1 MTQHKSFRVI
11 AAVAASGLV
20 LGLGACARPQTLQP
34 YTPAEG
40 TNADARAIKV
50 QPTAQPANYSTG
62 EVSVVPLKAR
72 NMMVVATGENT
83 GFIAGSL
90 VNEVAPQD
98 RLIRVEITTQAFQE
112 HVGGQQREVPSEQ
125 LPPVQANVTLP
136 TGELVNLYHVAP
148 LTVNGKLN
156 PGHTVT
162 MKLTFANNQLEA
174 FQAPIVDSTKAY
186 YQGRTP
192 SATPAAS

>member
-1 MTQHKSFRVI
+1 M
-11 AAVAASGLV
+11 
-20 LGLGACARPQTLQP
+20 
-34 YTPAEG
+34 
-40 TNADARAIKV
+40 
-50 QPTAQPANYSTG
+50 
-62 EVSVVPLKAR
+62 
-72 NMMVVATGENT
+72 
-83 GFIAGSL
+83 
-90 VNEVAPQD
+90 NEVAPQD

-174 FQAPIVDSTKAY
+174 FQAPDRGLDQGLLPGPDAVGHARRLLRAGTQHRNLSQSGRADLRPARSVLAY
-186 YQGRTP
+186 HPTRRSGSQPGLSPERVR
-192 SATPAAS
+192 SVRR